1 MTFRLFTFTASVA
14 RLATVSGKSSYSSTG
29 NSYKGYL
36 NALQIAE
43 VGAERYGKEYRF
55 TTVVGADII
64 ESDKLTIDGVTYKVS
79 EVIKNQNIFNVKVL
93 VCSLTK
99 T

>member
-14 RLATVSGKSSYSSTG
+14 RLSTTSGKSAYASTG

-36 NALQIAE
+36 NALQIAD
-43 VGAERYGKEYRF
+43 VGADRYGKEYRF
-55 TTVVGADII
+55 TTVVTADIV
-64 ESDKLTIDGVTYKVS
+64 ESDKLTIDSVTYKVS
-79 EVIKNQNIFNVKVL
+79 EVIKNQNLFNVKVL
-93 VCSLTK
+93 TCMLTK

>member
-14 RLATVSGKSSYSSTG
+14 RLTTASGKSTYSSTG

-36 NALQIAE
+36 NALQIAD
-43 VGAERYGKEYRF
+43 VGADRYGKEYRF
-55 TTVVGADII
+55 TTVVGADIL
-64 ESDKLTIDGVTYKVS
+64 ESDRLTIDGVTYKVS
-79 EVIKNQNIFNVKVL
+79 EVIKNQNLFNVKVL
-93 VCSLTK
+93 VCMLTK

>member
-14 RLATVSGKSSYSSTG
+14 RLTTASGKSSYSSTG

>member
-14 RLATVSGKSSYSSTG
+14 RLTTASGKSTYSSTG

-36 NALQIAE
+36 NALQIAD
-43 VGAERYGKEYRF
+43 VGADRYGKEYRF
-55 TTVVGADII
+55 TTVVGADIL

-79 EVIKNQNIFNVKVL
+79 EVIKNQNLFNVKVL
-93 VCSLTK
+93 VCMLTK